1 MKLKDE
7 IKRMIPVRGL
17 SIIDRKLKDFV
28 TIDSPKPKRVPS
40 AIRNAER
47 NASKKPGF
55 RSPYDAKAQ
64 KLKIETN
71 IERKR
76 TRTKTKAPL
85 AITHRSSFRRKR
97 DELTSSD
104 SEGTRELY
112 KAFEEN
118 PQAFIK
124 VDSKYY
130 DKLPA
135 IDRARVYILEK
146 KPKKT
151 DATGLGIDY
160 TNPYAMKN
168 YLKQTLS
175 RMDLSPE
182 KLTALD
188 APLEQVPSQVE
199 DTRSSMPDSIQGA
212 AAAQ

>member
-1 MKLKDE
+1 METMTHMKLKDE

-17 SIIDRKLKDFV
+17 SIIDRKLKDFIS
-28 TIDSPKPKRVPS
+28 IDSPKPKRVPS
-40 AIRNAER
+40 AIRNA
-47 NASKKPGF
+47 AKQPSF
-55 RSPYDAKAQ
+55 RSPYNTQAK
-64 KLKIETN
+64 KVLTIEAN
-71 IERKR
+71 FEKKSPR
-76 TRTKTKAPL
+76 TRTKAAMPL
-85 AITHRSSFRRKR
+85 AVTQRSSFRRKR
-97 DELTSSD
+97 DDLASSD

-146 KPKKT
+146 KPKK
-151 DATGLGIDY
+151 GESHGRGIDY

-175 RMDLSPE
+175 RLDLSPE
-182 KLTALD
+182 KLTAI
-188 APLEQVPSQVE
+188 E
-199 DTRSSMPDSIQGA
+199 
-212 AAAQ
+212 